1 MFYSHGLF
9 PKTKRVLKFIWYRMN
24 KFNDSKNLPGF
35 QMYVEYPNRLATQTF
50 YDPYLGWLYFTWVI
64 QVRRI
69 EINIYLTGK
78 INEDEMN
85 NIIVRAFF
93 FTIATF
99 LNTMGLIVLFLFH
112 F

>member
-1 MFYSHGLF
+1 
-9 PKTKRVLKFIWYRMN
+9 MN

-35 QMYVEYPNRLATQTF
+35 QMYVEYLNRLATQTF

-64 QVRRI
+64 QVRWI